1 MRSFISRIFG
11 IIAAVEFPKFI
22 QNFINRKYVEFFK
35 IDMSEFD
42 PPQSYASLNALF
54 TRRLLRPREI
64 AVDERAFISPSDG
77 VIFESGCCAD
87 LRAFSVKGC
96 EYSLSELLGRT
107 FTASESGGAVKN
119 LDGGAVTTNGS
130 GEVGTGCAKDAGA
143 GMKFRAA
150 QAKIISDENG
160 ATYVASG
167 VRAEIYSNES
177 STSRETSA
185 EDAQDGENTKGVN
198 LSYANIYLSPRDYH
212 HYHAPCDLSVLQAL
226 YIPADLYSVAKK
238 LLLKIPNLYAKN
250 ERVILKCKMPSGGIL
265 WMVFVGA
272 LNVGK
277 MRFDFDTRIQTNACA
292 SRSEALYEYENLNFK
307 KGDHLGN
314 FELGSTI
321 VLVAQSE
328 FLKFETPTD
337 TSVKFGQKIAEF
349 NEISQNSI

>member
-11 IIAAVEFPKFI
+11 VIAAVKFPKFI

-64 AVDERAFISPSDG
+64 AADETAFISPSDG
-77 VIFESGCCAD
+77 VIFESGSCAD

-107 FTASESGGAVKN
+107 FAANESGGAVKN
-119 LDGGAVTTNGS
+119 LD
-130 GEVGTGCAKDAGA
+130 DAA
-143 GMKFRAA
+143 DAA
-150 QAKIISDENG
+150 QAKIMDGKSG
-160 ATYVASG
+160 ATYSASG
-167 VRAEIYSNES
+167 VRAEIYSDES
-177 STSRETSA
+177 SASLETSA

-212 HYHAPCDLSVLQAL
+212 HYHAPCDLGVLQAL

-238 LLLKIPNLYAKN
+238 FLLKIPNLYAKN
-250 ERVILKCKMPSGGIL
+250 ERVILKCKMRNGEIL

-277 MRFDFDTRIQTNACA
+277 MRFDFDARIQTNACA
-292 SRSEALYEYENLNFK
+292 NRAEALYEYENLNFK

-328 FLKFETPTD
+328 FLKFETPAD

>member
-11 IIAAVEFPKFI
+11 VIAAVKFPKFI

-42 PPQSYASLNALF
+42 PPQSYESLNALF

-64 AVDERAFISPSDG
+64 AADETAFISPSDG
-77 VIFESGCCAD
+77 VIFESGSCAD

-107 FTASESGGAVKN
+107 LTASESGGAVKN
-119 LDGGAVTTNGS
+119 LD
-130 GEVGTGCAKDAGA
+130 DAA
-143 GMKFRAA
+143 DAA
-150 QAKIISDENG
+150 QAKIIGGG
-160 ATYVASG
+160 ATYAARDA
-167 VRAEIYSNES
+167 RAEIYSDES
-177 STSRETSA
+177 SVSRETSA
-185 EDAQDGENTKGVN
+185 IDAQGGVN

-238 LLLKIPNLYAKN
+238 FLLKIPNLYAKN

-292 SRSEALYEYENLNFK
+292 SRAEALYEYENLSFK

-328 FLKFETPTD
+328 FLKFSVSSETA
-337 TSVKFGQKIAEF
+337 VKFSQKIGELGKF
-349 NEISQNSI
+349 

>member
-64 AVDERAFISPSDG
+64 SVDETAFISPSDG

-107 FTASESGGAVKN
+107 FTVSESGGAVKN
-119 LDGGAVTTNGS
+119 LD
-130 GEVGTGCAKDAGA
+130 DAA
-143 GMKFRAA
+143 DAA
-150 QAKIISDENG
+150 QAKIISDESG
-160 ATYVASG
+160 ATYAASG
-167 VRAEIYSNES
+167 VRAEIYSDES
-177 STSRETSA
+177 GMSRETSA
-185 EDAQDGENTKGVN
+185 IGAQGGVN

-212 HYHAPCDLSVLQAL
+212 HYHAPCDLNVLQAL

-238 LLLKIPNLYAKN
+238 FLLKIPNLYAKN
-250 ERVILKCKMPSGGIL
+250 ERVILKCKMRNGGIL

-292 SRSEALYEYENLNFK
+292 NREGALYEYENLSFK
-307 KGDHLGN
+307 KGEHLGN

-328 FLKFETPTD
+328 FLKFSVSSETA
-337 TSVKFGQKIAEF
+337 VKFSQKIGELGKF
-349 NEISQNSI
+349 

>member
-11 IIAAVEFPKFI
+11 VIAAVKFPKFI

-64 AVDERAFISPSDG
+64 AADEAAFISPSDG
-77 VIFESGCCAD
+77 VIFESGCCDD

-107 FTASESGGAVKN
+107 FTASESG
-119 LDGGAVTTNGS
+119 
-130 GEVGTGCAKDAGA
+130 
-143 GMKFRAA
+143 
-150 QAKIISDENG
+150 
-160 ATYVASG
+160 ATYAASG
-167 VRAEIYSNES
+167 VQAEIYSDES
-177 STSRETSA
+177 GASRETSA
-185 EDAQDGENTKGVN
+185 IGAQGGVN

-238 LLLKIPNLYAKN
+238 FLLKIPNLYAKN
-250 ERVILKCKMPSGGIL
+250 ERVILKCKMRNGGIL

-277 MRFDFDTRIQTNACA
+277 MRFDFDTQIQTNACA
-292 SRSEALYEYENLNFK
+292 NREGAFYEYENLSFK

-349 NEISQNSI
+349 NEIS

>member
-11 IIAAVEFPKFI
+11 VIAAVKFPKFI

-54 TRRLLRPREI
+54 TRRLLRPRDI
-64 AVDERAFISPSDG
+64 AADERAFISPSDG
-77 VIFESGCCAD
+77 MIFESGCCAD
-87 LRAFSVKGC
+87 LRAFSVKDC

-107 FTASESGGAVKN
+107 FTASESGAVKN
-119 LDGGAVTTNGS
+119 LDDEAVATSGS

-143 GMKFRAA
+143 GMKFCAA
-150 QAKIISDENG
+150 QAKIISSG
-160 ATYVASG
+160 ATYAASG
-167 VRAEIYSNES
+167 VQAEIYSDES
-177 STSRETSA
+177 GASRETSA
-185 EDAQDGENTKGVN
+185 EDAQCRKNTSGAN

-238 LLLKIPNLYAKN
+238 FLLKIPNLYAKN
-250 ERVILKCKMPSGGIL
+250 ERVILKCKMRNGGIL

-292 SRSEALYEYENLNFK
+292 NRAEALYEYENLNFK

-328 FLKFETPTD
+328 FLKFSVSSETA
-337 TSVKFGQKIAEF
+337 VKFSQKIGELGKF
-349 NEISQNSI
+349 

>member
-11 IIAAVEFPKFI
+11 VIAAVKFPKFI

-42 PPQSYASLNALF
+42 PPQSYVSLNALF
-54 TRRLLRPREI
+54 TRRLLCPREI
-64 AVDERAFISPSDG
+64 ATDERAFISPSDG

-87 LRAFSVKGC
+87 MRAFSVKGC

-119 LDGGAVTTNGS
+119 LDDG
-130 GEVGTGCAKDAGA
+130 AGA
-143 GMKFRAA
+143 A
-150 QAKIISDENG
+150 QVKIISGENG

-167 VRAEIYSNES
+167 VRAEIYSDKSGAN
-177 STSRETSA
+177 RETSA
-185 EDAQDGENTKGVN
+185 EDAQGGENTKGVN

-238 LLLKIPNLYAKN
+238 FLLKIPNLYAKN
-250 ERVILKCKMPSGGIL
+250 ERVILKCKMPSRGIL

-277 MRFDFDTRIQTNACA
+277 MRFDFDARIQTNACA
-292 SRSEALYEYENLNFK
+292 SRAEALYEYENLSFK
-307 KGDHLGN
+307 KGEHLGN

>member
-11 IIAAVEFPKFI
+11 VIAAVKFPKFI

-35 IDMSEFD
+35 IDMGEFD
-42 PPQSYASLNALF
+42 PPQSYASLNTLF

-64 AVDERAFISPSDG
+64 ATDELAFISPCDG

-119 LDGGAVTTNGS
+119 LDGGAVATNGS

-143 GMKFRAA
+143 GMKFRAV
-150 QAKIISDENG
+150 QVKIMGDENG
-160 ATYVASG
+160 ATYSASG
-167 VRAEIYSNES
+167 VRAEIYRDENSAS
-177 STSRETSA
+177 LETSA
-185 EDAQDGENTKGVN
+185 EDAQSGENTSSVN

-238 LLLKIPNLYAKN
+238 FLLKIPNLYAKN
-250 ERVILKCKMPSGGIL
+250 ERVILKCKMPGGGIL

-277 MRFDFDTRIQTNACA
+277 MRFDFDARIQTNACA
-292 SRSEALYEYENLNFK
+292 SRAEALYEYENLNFK

-349 NEISQNSI
+349 NEIS

>member
-1 MRSFISRIFG
+1 MRNFISRIFG
-11 IIAAVEFPKFI
+11 VIAAVKFPKFI

-42 PPQSYASLNALF
+42 SPQSYASLNALF

-64 AVDERAFISPSDG
+64 ATDETAFISPSDG

-87 LRAFSVKGC
+87 MRAFSVKGC

-119 LDGGAVTTNGS
+119 LDDGAVATNGS

-150 QAKIISDENG
+150 QVKIMGDENG
-160 ATYVASG
+160 ATYAASG
-167 VRAEIYSNES
+167 VQAEICSDES
-177 STSRETSA
+177 GASRETNA
-185 EDAQDGENTKGVN
+185 IGAQGGVN

-238 LLLKIPNLYAKN
+238 FLLKIPTLYAKN
-250 ERVILKCKMPSGGIL
+250 ERVILKCKMRNGGIS

-292 SRSEALYEYENLNFK
+292 NRAEALYEYENLKFK

-328 FLKFETPTD
+328 FLKFSVSSETA
-337 TSVKFGQKIAEF
+337 VKFSQKIGELGKF
-349 NEISQNSI
+349 

>member
-11 IIAAVEFPKFI
+11 VIAAVKFPKFI
-22 QNFINRKYVEFFK
+22 QNFINCKYVEFFK

-64 AVDERAFISPSDG
+64 ATDETAFISPSDG
-77 VIFESGCCAD
+77 VIFESGCCDD

-96 EYSLSELLGRT
+96 EYSLGELLGRT

-119 LDGGAVTTNGS
+119 LDDGAVTTNGS

-150 QAKIISDENG
+150 QAKIRGDESG
-160 ATYVASG
+160 ATYAASG
-167 VRAEIYSNES
+167 AQAEIYSDES
-177 STSRETSA
+177 SASRETSA
-185 EDAQDGENTKGVN
+185 EDAQGGENTSGVN

-238 LLLKIPNLYAKN
+238 FLLKIPNLYVKN
-250 ERVILKCKMPSGGIL
+250 ERVILKCKMRNGGIL

-292 SRSEALYEYENLNFK
+292 NRAEALYEYENLSFK
-307 KGDHLGN
+307 KGEHLGN

-328 FLKFETPTD
+328 FLKFSVSSETA
-337 TSVKFGQKIAEF
+337 VKFSQKIGELGKF
-349 NEISQNSI
+349 

>member
-11 IIAAVEFPKFI
+11 IIAAVRFSKFI

-64 AVDERAFISPSDG
+64 AADERALISPCDG

-87 LRAFSVKGC
+87 MRAFSVKGC

-119 LDGGAVTTNGS
+119 LD
-130 GEVGTGCAKDAGA
+130 DAA
-143 GMKFRAA
+143 YAA
-150 QAKIISDENG
+150 QAKIISDESG
-160 ATYVASG
+160 ATYSASG
-167 VRAEIYSNES
+167 VRAEIYSDES
-177 STSRETSA
+177 GASCETSA
-185 EDAQDGENTKGVN
+185 EDAQCCKNTSGAN

-238 LLLKIPNLYAKN
+238 FLLKIPNLYAKN

-292 SRSEALYEYENLNFK
+292 NRAEALYEYENLDFK
-307 KGDHLGN
+307 KGDHFGN

-328 FLKFETPTD
+328 FLKFETPANM
-337 TSVKFGQKIAEF
+337 SVKFGQKIAEF
-349 NEISQNSI
+349 NEIS

>member
-1 MRSFISRIFG
+1 MRNFISRIFG
-11 IIAAVEFPKFI
+11 VIAAVKFPKFI

-35 IDMSEFD
+35 IDMREFD
-42 PPQSYASLNALF
+42 PPQSYVSLNALF

-64 AVDERAFISPSDG
+64 AVDERAFISPCDG
-77 VIFESGCCAD
+77 VIFESGTCAD

-107 FTASESGGAVKN
+107 FTASENGGAVKN
-119 LDGGAVTTNGS
+119 LDGGAVATNGS

-150 QAKIISDENG
+150 QAKIMDGESG
-160 ATYVASG
+160 ATYSASG
-167 VRAEIYSNES
+167 VRAEIYSDES
-177 STSRETSA
+177 GASRETSA
-185 EDAQDGENTKGVN
+185 EDAQGGENTNGVN

-238 LLLKIPNLYAKN
+238 FLFKIPNLYAKN
-250 ERVILKCKMPSGGIL
+250 ERVILKCKMRNGGIL

-292 SRSEALYEYENLNFK
+292 SRSEALYKYENLNFK

-321 VLVAQSE
+321 VLVVQSE
-328 FLKFETPTD
+328 FLKFETPANM
-337 TSVKFGQKIAEF
+337 SVKVGQKIAEF
-349 NEISQNSI
+349 NEIL

>member
-11 IIAAVEFPKFI
+11 AIAAVKFPKFI

-35 IDMSEFD
+35 IDMSEFN

-64 AVDERAFISPSDG
+64 AADETAFISPSDG
-77 VIFESGCCAD
+77 VIFESGCCDD

-96 EYSLSELLGRT
+96 EYSLSELLGCT
-107 FTASESGGAVKN
+107 FAASESGGAVKN
-119 LDGGAVTTNGS
+119 LDDGAVTTNGS

-150 QAKIISDENG
+150 QAKIIGGG
-160 ATYVASG
+160 ATYAASG
-167 VRAEIYSNES
+167 AQAEIYSDES
-177 STSRETSA
+177 GASRETSA
-185 EDAQDGENTKGVN
+185 EDAQGGVN

-250 ERVILKCKMPSGGIL
+250 ERVILKCKMRNGGIL

-277 MRFDFDTRIQTNACA
+277 MRFDFDARIQTNACA
-292 SRSEALYEYENLNFK
+292 SRAEALYEYENLNFK

-321 VLVAQSE
+321 VLVAQSK
-328 FLKFETPTD
+328 FLKFSVSSETA
-337 TSVKFGQKIAEF
+337 VKFSQKIGELY
-349 NEISQNSI
+349 

>member
-11 IIAAVEFPKFI
+11 VIAAVKFPKFI

-64 AVDERAFISPSDG
+64 AADETAFISPSDG

-119 LDGGAVTTNGS
+119 LDDGAVTTNGS

-150 QAKIISDENG
+150 QAKIRGDENG
-160 ATYVASG
+160 ATYAARD

-177 STSRETSA
+177 GASRETSA
-185 EDAQDGENTKGVN
+185 EDAQGGVN
-198 LSYANIYLSPRDYH
+198 LSYANIYLNPRDYH

-250 ERVILKCKMPSGGIL
+250 ERVILKCKMRNGGIL

-277 MRFDFDTRIQTNACA
+277 MRFDFDARIQTNACA
-292 SRSEALYEYENLNFK
+292 NREVALYEYENLNFK

-328 FLKFETPTD
+328 FLKFSVSSETA
-337 TSVKFGQKIAEF
+337 VKFSQKIGELY
-349 NEISQNSI
+349 

>member
-11 IIAAVEFPKFI
+11 VIAAVKFPKFI

-64 AVDERAFISPSDG
+64 AADERAFISPSDG
-77 VIFESGCCAD
+77 VIFESGTCAD
-87 LRAFSVKGC
+87 LRAFSVKC
-96 EYSLSELLGRT
+96 CKYSLSELLGRT
-107 FTASESGGAVKN
+107 FAASESGGADTRHDIKN
-119 LDGGAVTTNGS
+119 LN
-130 GEVGTGCAKDAGA
+130 DAA
-143 GMKFRAA
+143 DAA
-150 QAKIISDENG
+150 QAKIMDGESG
-160 ATYVASG
+160 ATYAASG
-167 VRAEIYSNES
+167 VRAEIYSNKS
-177 STSRETSA
+177 GASRETSA
-185 EDAQDGENTKGVN
+185 IGTQGGVN

-212 HYHAPCDLSVLQAL
+212 HYHAPCDLSVTEAL

-238 LLLKIPNLYAKN
+238 FLLKIPNLYAKN
-250 ERVILKCKMPSGGIL
+250 ERVILKCKMRNGGIL

-277 MRFDFDTRIQTNACA
+277 MRFDFDARIQTNACA
-292 SRSEALYEYENLNFK
+292 SRAEALYEYKNLNFK

-349 NEISQNSI
+349 NEIS

>member
-11 IIAAVEFPKFI
+11 AIAAVKFPKFI

-35 IDMSEFD
+35 IDMGEFD
-42 PPQSYASLNALF
+42 PPQSYASLNTLF

-64 AVDERAFISPSDG
+64 ATDELAFISPCDG

-119 LDGGAVTTNGS
+119 LDGGAVATNGS

-143 GMKFRAA
+143 GMKFRAV
-150 QAKIISDENG
+150 QVKIMGDENG
-160 ATYVASG
+160 ATYSASG
-167 VRAEIYSNES
+167 VRAEIYRDENSAS
-177 STSRETSA
+177 LETSA
-185 EDAQDGENTKGVN
+185 EDAQSGENTSSVN

-238 LLLKIPNLYAKN
+238 FLLKIPNLYAKN
-250 ERVILKCKMPSGGIL
+250 ERVILKCKMPGGGIL

-277 MRFDFDTRIQTNACA
+277 MKFDFDTRIQTNACA

-349 NEISQNSI
+349 NEIS

>member
-11 IIAAVEFPKFI
+11 VIAAVKFPKFI

-42 PPQSYASLNALF
+42 PSQSYASLNALF

-64 AVDERAFISPSDG
+64 AADERAFISPSDG

-119 LDGGAVTTNGS
+119 LD
-130 GEVGTGCAKDAGA
+130 DAA
-143 GMKFRAA
+143 DAA
-150 QAKIISDENG
+150 QAKIIGGG
-160 ATYVASG
+160 ATYAASG
-167 VRAEIYSNES
+167 VQAEIYSDES
-177 STSRETSA
+177 GASRETSA
-185 EDAQDGENTKGVN
+185 IGTQGGVN

-238 LLLKIPNLYAKN
+238 FLLKIPNLYVKN
-250 ERVILKCKMPSGGIL
+250 ERVILKCKMRNGGIL

-292 SRSEALYEYENLNFK
+292 NREGALYEYENLSFK

-328 FLKFETPTD
+328 FLKFSVLSETA
-337 TSVKFGQKIAEF
+337 VKFSQKIGELGKF
-349 NEISQNSI
+349 

>member
-11 IIAAVEFPKFI
+11 VIAAVKFPKFI
-22 QNFINRKYVEFFK
+22 QNFINLKYVEFFK

-64 AVDERAFISPSDG
+64 ATDETAFISPSDG
-77 VIFESGCCAD
+77 MIFESGCCAD

-119 LDGGAVTTNGS
+119 LD
-130 GEVGTGCAKDAGA
+130 DAA
-143 GMKFRAA
+143 DAA
-150 QAKIISDENG
+150 QAKIRGDESGANYSASGVQAKIYSDENG
-160 ATYVASG
+160 A
-167 VRAEIYSNES
+167 
-177 STSRETSA
+177 SREMSA
-185 EDAQDGENTKGVN
+185 IDAQGGENTKGVN

-212 HYHAPCDLSVLQAL
+212 HYHAPCDLSVTEAL

-250 ERVILKCKMPSGGIL
+250 ERVILKCKMHNGGIL

-277 MRFDFDTRIQTNACA
+277 MRFDFDARIQTNACA
-292 SRSEALYEYENLNFK
+292 SRAEALYEYENLKFK

-328 FLKFETPTD
+328 FLKFEIPAD
-337 TSVKFGQKIAEF
+337 TFVKFGQKIAEF

>member
-11 IIAAVEFPKFI
+11 VIAAVKFPKFI

-64 AVDERAFISPSDG
+64 ATDETAFISPSDG
-77 VIFESGCCAD
+77 VIFESGTCAD

-107 FTASESGGAVKN
+107 FAASESGGADTRHDIKN
-119 LDGGAVTTNGS
+119 LN
-130 GEVGTGCAKDAGA
+130 DAA
-143 GMKFRAA
+143 DAA
-150 QAKIISDENG
+150 QAKIMDGESG
-160 ATYVASG
+160 ATYAASG
-167 VRAEIYSNES
+167 VRAEIYSNKS
-177 STSRETSA
+177 GASRETSA
-185 EDAQDGENTKGVN
+185 EDAQDGENTSGVN

-238 LLLKIPNLYAKN
+238 FLLKIPNLYAKN
-250 ERVILKCKMPSGGIL
+250 ERVILKCKMRNDGIL

-277 MRFDFDTRIQTNACA
+277 MRFDFDARIQTNACA
-292 SRSEALYEYENLNFK
+292 SRAEALYEYENLDFK

-328 FLKFETPTD
+328 FLKFETPANM
-337 TSVKFGQKIAEF
+337 SVKFGQKIAEF

>member
-11 IIAAVEFPKFI
+11 VIAAVKFPKFI

-64 AVDERAFISPSDG
+64 AADETAFISPSDG

-107 FTASESGGAVKN
+107 FTASESGGADKN
-119 LDGGAVTTNGS
+119 LDGGAQAKNMGGESRANYSAS
-130 GEVGTGCAKDAGA
+130 GV
-143 GMKFRAA
+143 
-150 QAKIISDENG
+150 QAKIYSDENG
-160 ATYVASG
+160 ASH
-167 VRAEIYSNES
+167 
-177 STSRETSA
+177 ETSA
-185 EDAQDGENTKGVN
+185 EDARGGENTKGVN

-212 HYHAPCDLSVLQAL
+212 HYHAPCDLSVTEAL

-238 LLLKIPNLYAKN
+238 FLLKIPNLYAKN
-250 ERVILKCKMPSGGIL
+250 ERVILKCKMRNGGIL

-292 SRSEALYEYENLNFK
+292 SRAEALYEYKNLNFK

-321 VLVAQSE
+321 LLVAQSE
-328 FLKFETPTD
+328 FLKFEISAD

-349 NEISQNSI
+349 NEIS

>member
-11 IIAAVEFPKFI
+11 IIAAVKFPKFI
-22 QNFINRKYVEFFK
+22 QNFINRKYVEYFK
-35 IDMSEFD
+35 IDMIEFD

-64 AVDERAFISPSDG
+64 AADEQAFISPSDG

-107 FTASESGGAVKN
+107 FTASESGAVKN
-119 LDGGAVTTNGS
+119 LD
-130 GEVGTGCAKDAGA
+130 DATD
-143 GMKFRAA
+143 AA
-150 QAKIISDENG
+150 QAKIINDESG

-167 VRAEIYSNES
+167 VRAEIYSDES
-177 STSRETSA
+177 GASRETSA
-185 EDAQDGENTKGVN
+185 EDAQGGENISGVN

-238 LLLKIPNLYAKN
+238 FLLKIPNLYAKN
-250 ERVILKCKMPSGGIL
+250 ERVILKCKMRNGGIL

-277 MRFDFDTRIQTNACA
+277 MRFDFDMRIQTNACA
-292 SRSEALYEYENLNFK
+292 NRAEALYEYENLNFK

-321 VLVAQSE
+321 VLVAQNE
-328 FLKFETPTD
+328 FLKFEISAD

>member
-11 IIAAVEFPKFI
+11 IIAAVKFPKFI

-64 AVDERAFISPSDG
+64 ATDETAFISPSDG
-77 VIFESGCCAD
+77 VIFESGTCAD

-96 EYSLSELLGRT
+96 EYSLSELLGHT
-107 FTASESGGAVKN
+107 FTASESGRAVKN
-119 LDGGAVTTNGS
+119 LDDTA
-130 GEVGTGCAKDAGA
+130 D
-143 GMKFRAA
+143 AA
-150 QAKIISDENG
+150 QAKIISDESGVN
-160 ATYVASG
+160 YSASG
-167 VRAEIYSNES
+167 VRVEIYSDES
-177 STSRETSA
+177 SVSRETSA
-185 EDAQDGENTKGVN
+185 EDAQCRKNTSGAN

-238 LLLKIPNLYAKN
+238 FLLKIPNLYAKN
-250 ERVILKCKMPSGGIL
+250 ERVILKCKMPGGGIL

-292 SRSEALYEYENLNFK
+292 SRAEALYEYENLNFK

-328 FLKFETPTD
+328 FLKFETPAD

-349 NEISQNSI
+349 NEIS

>member
-11 IIAAVEFPKFI
+11 VIAAVKFPKFV

-54 TRRLLRPREI
+54 TRRLLCPREI
-64 AVDERAFISPSDG
+64 ATDGLAFISPCDG
-77 VIFESGCCAD
+77 VIFESGCCTD
-87 LRAFSVKGC
+87 LKAFSVKGC
-96 EYSLSELLGRT
+96 EYSLSELLGCT
-107 FTASESGGAVKN
+107 FTASESDAVKN
-119 LDGGAVTTNGS
+119 LDDGAVATNGS
-130 GEVGTGCAKDAGA
+130 GEVGTGCTKDAGA

-150 QAKIISDENG
+150 QAKIRGDENG
-160 ATYVASG
+160 VNYSASG
-167 VRAEIYSNES
+167 AQAKIYSDES
-177 STSRETSA
+177 GASREMSA
-185 EDAQDGENTKGVN
+185 IGAQGDENTNGVN
-198 LSYANIYLSPRDYH
+198 LSLSYANIYLSPRDYH

-238 LLLKIPNLYAKN
+238 FLLKIPNLYAKN
-250 ERVILKCKMPSGGIL
+250 ERVILKCKMRNGGIL

-277 MRFDFDTRIQTNACA
+277 MRFDFDTRIWTNACA
-292 SRSEALYEYENLNFK
+292 SRAEALYEYENLNFK

-328 FLKFETPTD
+328 FLKFSVSSETV
-337 TSVKFGQKIAEF
+337 VKFSQKIGELY
-349 NEISQNSI
+349 

>member
-11 IIAAVEFPKFI
+11 VIAAVKFPKFI
-22 QNFINRKYVEFFK
+22 QNFINCKYVEFFK

-64 AVDERAFISPSDG
+64 AADETAFISPSDG
-77 VIFESGCCAD
+77 VIFESGSCAD

-107 FTASESGGAVKN
+107 FAANESGGAVKN
-119 LDGGAVTTNGS
+119 LD
-130 GEVGTGCAKDAGA
+130 DAA
-143 GMKFRAA
+143 DAA
-150 QAKIISDENG
+150 QAKIMDGKSG
-160 ATYVASG
+160 ATYSASG
-167 VRAEIYSNES
+167 VRAEIYSDES
-177 STSRETSA
+177 SASLETSA

-212 HYHAPCDLSVLQAL
+212 HYHAPCDLGVLQAL

-238 LLLKIPNLYAKN
+238 FLLKIPNLYAKN
-250 ERVILKCKMPSGGIL
+250 ERVILKCKMRNGGIL

-277 MRFDFDTRIQTNACA
+277 MRFDFDARIQTNACA
-292 SRSEALYEYENLNFK
+292 NRAEALYEYENLNFK

-328 FLKFETPTD
+328 FLKFETPAD

>member
-11 IIAAVEFPKFI
+11 VIAAVKFPKFI

-42 PPQSYASLNALF
+42 PPQSYVSLNALF

-64 AVDERAFISPSDG
+64 AADERAFISPSDG
-77 VIFESGCCAD
+77 VIFESGTCAD
-87 LRAFSVKGC
+87 MRAFSVKGC

-107 FTASESGGAVKN
+107 FAASESGGADTRDIKN
-119 LDGGAVTTNGS
+119 SDDTA
-130 GEVGTGCAKDAGA
+130 D
-143 GMKFRAA
+143 AA
-150 QAKIISDENG
+150 QAKIISGESS
-160 ATYVASG
+160 AIYTASDM
-167 VRAEIYSNES
+167 RAEIYGDENSV
-177 STSRETSA
+177 SRKTSA
-185 EDAQDGENTKGVN
+185 EDAQGGENTSGVN

-238 LLLKIPNLYAKN
+238 FLLKIPNLYAKN
-250 ERVILKCKMPSGGIL
+250 ERVILKCKMPGGGIL

-277 MRFDFDTRIQTNACA
+277 MKFDFDTRIQTNACA

-321 VLVAQSE
+321 VLVVQSE
-328 FLKFETPTD
+328 FLKFEIPAD

-349 NEISQNSI
+349 NEIS

>member
-11 IIAAVEFPKFI
+11 VIAAVKFPKFI

-64 AVDERAFISPSDG
+64 AADEAAFISPSDG
-77 VIFESGCCAD
+77 VVFESGCCDD

-107 FTASESGGAVKN
+107 FTASESGAVKK
-119 LDGGAVTTNGS
+119 LD
-130 GEVGTGCAKDAGA
+130 DAA
-143 GMKFRAA
+143 DAA
-150 QAKIISDENG
+150 QAKIIGGG
-160 ATYVASG
+160 ATYAASG
-167 VRAEIYSNES
+167 VRAEIYRDENSA
-177 STSRETSA
+177 SRETSA
-185 EDAQDGENTKGVN
+185 EDAQCRKNTSGAN

-212 HYHAPCDLSVLQAL
+212 HYHAPCDLGVLQAL

-250 ERVILKCKMPSGGIL
+250 ERVILKCKMRNGGIL

-292 SRSEALYEYENLNFK
+292 SRAEALYEYENLKFK
-307 KGDHLGN
+307 KGNHLGN

-328 FLKFETPTD
+328 FLKFETPAD

>member
-11 IIAAVEFPKFI
+11 VIAAVKFPKFI

-54 TRRLLRPREI
+54 TRHLLRPREI
-64 AVDERAFISPSDG
+64 AADKTAFISPSDG

-87 LRAFSVKGC
+87 MRAFSVKGC

-119 LDGGAVTTNGS
+119 LDGGV
-130 GEVGTGCAKDAGA
+130 
-143 GMKFRAA
+143 
-150 QAKIISDENG
+150 QAKIRGDESD
-160 ATYVASG
+160 ATYAASG
-167 VRAEIYSNES
+167 VQAEIYSDES
-177 STSRETSA
+177 GASRETSA
-185 EDAQDGENTKGVN
+185 EDAQGGENTKGVN
-198 LSYANIYLSPRDYH
+198 LSYANIYLSPHDYH
-212 HYHAPCDLSVLQAL
+212 HYHAPCDMSVLQAL

-250 ERVILKCKMPSGGIL
+250 ERVILKCKMRNGGIL

-277 MRFDFDTRIQTNACA
+277 MRFDFDARIQTNACA

>member
-11 IIAAVEFPKFI
+11 VIAAVKFPKFI

-64 AVDERAFISPSDG
+64 AADELAFISPSDG

-96 EYSLSELLGRT
+96 KYSLSELLGRT
-107 FTASESGGAVKN
+107 FAASESGGAGKN
-119 LDGGAVTTNGS
+119 LDDGAVTTDGS
-130 GEVGTGCAKDAGA
+130 GEVGTGCAKDAGV

-150 QAKIISDENG
+150 QAKIIGDKNG
-160 ATYVASG
+160 ANYSASG
-167 VRAEIYSNES
+167 VRAEIYSDENGAS
-177 STSRETSA
+177 LETSA
-185 EDAQDGENTKGVN
+185 IGVQGDVN

-238 LLLKIPNLYAKN
+238 FLLKIPNLYAKN
-250 ERVILKCKMPSGGIL
+250 ERVILKCKMRNGGIL

-277 MRFDFDTRIQTNACA
+277 MRFDFDARIQTNACA
-292 SRSEALYEYENLNFK
+292 NREGALYEYENLSFK
-307 KGDHLGN
+307 KGNHLGN

-349 NEISQNSI
+349 NEIS

>member
-11 IIAAVEFPKFI
+11 VIAAVKFPKFI

-64 AVDERAFISPSDG
+64 AADERAFISPSDG

-107 FTASESGGAVKN
+107 FTASKSGGAVKN
-119 LDGGAVTTNGS
+119 LD
-130 GEVGTGCAKDAGA
+130 DATD
-143 GMKFRAA
+143 AA
-150 QAKIISDENG
+150 QAKIMDGKSG
-160 ATYVASG
+160 ATYAAIG
-167 VRAEIYSNES
+167 VRAEIYSDKSGAN
-177 STSRETSA
+177 RETSA
-185 EDAQDGENTKGVN
+185 ENAQGGEN

-238 LLLKIPNLYAKN
+238 FLLKIPNLYAKN
-250 ERVILKCKMPSGGIL
+250 ERVILKCKMRNGGIL

-277 MRFDFDTRIQTNACA
+277 MRFDFDARIQANACA
-292 SRSEALYEYENLNFK
+292 SRAEALYEYENLSFK

-328 FLKFETPTD
+328 FLKFETPAD

-349 NEISQNSI
+349 NEIS

>member
-11 IIAAVEFPKFI
+11 VIAAVKFPKFI

-64 AVDERAFISPSDG
+64 ATDELAFISPSDG

-107 FTASESGGAVKN
+107 FTASDNGGAVKN
-119 LDGGAVTTNGS
+119 LDDGAVATNGS

-143 GMKFRAA
+143 GMKFRVA
-150 QAKIISDENG
+150 QAKIISGENG
-160 ATYVASG
+160 ATYATSG
-167 VRAEIYSNES
+167 VRAEIYNDES
-177 STSRETSA
+177 SASRETSA
-185 EDAQDGENTKGVN
+185 EDVQDGENTSGVN

-238 LLLKIPNLYAKN
+238 FLLKIPNLYAKN
-250 ERVILKCKMPSGGIL
+250 ERVILKCKMRNGGIL

-328 FLKFETPTD
+328 FLKFKTPTD

>member
-11 IIAAVEFPKFI
+11 VIAAVKFPKFI

-107 FTASESGGAVKN
+107 FTANESGGAVKN
-119 LDGGAVTTNGS
+119 LN
-130 GEVGTGCAKDAGA
+130 DAA
-143 GMKFRAA
+143 DTA
-150 QAKIISDENG
+150 QAKIIGGG
-160 ATYVASG
+160 ATYAASG
-167 VRAEIYSNES
+167 VQAEIYSDEGGV
-177 STSRETSA
+177 SRETSA
-185 EDAQDGENTKGVN
+185 EDAQGGENISGAN

-238 LLLKIPNLYAKN
+238 FLLKIPNLYAKN
-250 ERVILKCKMPSGGIL
+250 ERVILKCKMRNGGIL

-292 SRSEALYEYENLNFK
+292 NREGALYEYENLSFK

-321 VLVAQSE
+321 VLVAQSK
-328 FLKFETPTD
+328 FLKFEISAD

>member
-11 IIAAVEFPKFI
+11 VIAAVKFPKFI

-64 AVDERAFISPSDG
+64 AADERAFISPCDG
-77 VIFESGCCAD
+77 VIFESGTCAD
-87 LRAFSVKGC
+87 MRAFSVKGC

-107 FTASESGGAVKN
+107 FTASESGGSVKN
-119 LDGGAVTTNGS
+119 LD
-130 GEVGTGCAKDAGA
+130 DAA
-143 GMKFRAA
+143 DAA
-150 QAKIISDENG
+150 QAKIMDGESG
-160 ATYVASG
+160 ANYSASG
-167 VRAEIYSNES
+167 VRAEIYSDKS
-177 STSRETSA
+177 GVSRETSA
-185 EDAQDGENTKGVN
+185 IGVQGDVN

-212 HYHAPCDLSVLQAL
+212 HYHAPCDLSVTEGL
-226 YIPADLYSVAKK
+226 YIPADLYSVAKEF
-238 LLLKIPNLYAKN
+238 LLKIPNLYAKN
-250 ERVILKCKMPSGGIL
+250 ERVILKCKMRNGGIL

-277 MRFDFDTRIQTNACA
+277 MRFDFDARIQTNACA
-292 SRSEALYEYENLNFK
+292 SRAEALYEYKNLNFK

>member
-35 IDMSEFD
+35 IDMSEFA
-42 PPQSYASLNALF
+42 PLQSYVSLNALF

-64 AVDERAFISPSDG
+64 AADETAFISPSDG

-119 LDGGAVTTNGS
+119 LDNA
-130 GEVGTGCAKDAGA
+130 AD
-143 GMKFRAA
+143 AA
-150 QAKIISDENG
+150 QAKIISSG
-160 ATYVASG
+160 ATYAASG
-167 VRAEIYSNES
+167 VRAEIYSDES
-177 STSRETSA
+177 GMSRETSA
-185 EDAQDGENTKGVN
+185 IGAQGGVN

-212 HYHAPCDLSVLQAL
+212 HYHAPCDLNVLQAL

-238 LLLKIPNLYAKN
+238 FLLKIPNLYAKN
-250 ERVILKCKMPSGGIL
+250 ERVILKCKMRNGGIL

-292 SRSEALYEYENLNFK
+292 NREGALYEYENLSFK

-328 FLKFETPTD
+328 FLKFSVSSETA
-337 TSVKFGQKIAEF
+337 VKFSQKIGELGKF
-349 NEISQNSI
+349 

>member
-11 IIAAVEFPKFI
+11 VIAAVKFPKFI

-64 AVDERAFISPSDG
+64 AADETAFISPSDG
-77 VIFESGCCAD
+77 VIFESGSCAD

-107 FTASESGGAVKN
+107 LTASESGGAVKN
-119 LDGGAVTTNGS
+119 LD
-130 GEVGTGCAKDAGA
+130 DAA
-143 GMKFRAA
+143 DAA
-150 QAKIISDENG
+150 QAKIISDESG
-160 ATYVASG
+160 ATYAASG
-167 VRAEIYSNES
+167 AQAEIYSDENS
-177 STSRETSA
+177 ASRKTSA
-185 EDAQDGENTKGVN
+185 IGAQDGENTSGVN

-238 LLLKIPNLYAKN
+238 FLLKIPNLYAKN

-265 WMVFVGA
+265 WIVFVGA

-277 MRFDFDTRIQTNACA
+277 MRFDFDARIQTNACA
-292 SRSEALYEYENLNFK
+292 SREGALYEYENLNFK

-349 NEISQNSI
+349 NEIS

>member
-11 IIAAVEFPKFI
+11 IIAAVKFPKFI
-22 QNFINRKYVEFFK
+22 QNFINLKYVEFFK

-64 AVDERAFISPSDG
+64 ATDETAFISPSDG

-87 LRAFSVKGC
+87 MRAFSVKGC

-119 LDGGAVTTNGS
+119 LD
-130 GEVGTGCAKDAGA
+130 DAA
-143 GMKFRAA
+143 DAA
-150 QAKIISDENG
+150 QAKIRGDESG
-160 ATYVASG
+160 ATYSASG
-167 VRAEIYSNES
+167 VQAEIYSDES
-177 STSRETSA
+177 GASRETSA

-212 HYHAPCDLSVLQAL
+212 HYHAPCDLSVTEAL

-238 LLLKIPNLYAKN
+238 FLLKIPNLYAKN
-250 ERVILKCKMPSGGIL
+250 ERVILKCKMHNGGIL

-277 MRFDFDTRIQTNACA
+277 MRFDFDARIQTNACA
-292 SRSEALYEYENLNFK
+292 SRAEALYEYENLDFK

-328 FLKFETPTD
+328 FLKFEILAD

-349 NEISQNSI
+349 NEIS

>member
-1 MRSFISRIFG
+1 MRNFISRIFG
-11 IIAAVEFPKFI
+11 VIAAVKFPKFI

-64 AVDERAFISPSDG
+64 ATDETAFISPSDG

-96 EYSLSELLGRT
+96 EYSLSELLGCT

-119 LDGGAVTTNGS
+119 LDGGAVATNGS

-150 QAKIISDENG
+150 QAKIMDGESG
-160 ATYVASG
+160 ANYSASG
-167 VRAEIYSNES
+167 VRAEIYSDES
-177 STSRETSA
+177 SASLETSV

-212 HYHAPCDLSVLQAL
+212 HYHAPCDLSVLQAF
-226 YIPADLYSVAKK
+226 YVPADLYSVAKK
-238 LLLKIPNLYAKN
+238 FLLKIPNLYTKN
-250 ERVILKCKMPSGGIL
+250 ERVILKCKMRNGGIL

-277 MRFDFDTRIQTNACA
+277 MRFDFDARIQTNACA
-292 SRSEALYEYENLNFK
+292 SRAEALYEYENLNFK

-328 FLKFETPTD
+328 FLKFEISAD

>member
-11 IIAAVEFPKFI
+11 VIAAVKFPKFI

-54 TRRLLRPREI
+54 TRRLLRPCEI
-64 AVDERAFISPSDG
+64 ATDETAFISPSDG

-119 LDGGAVTTNGS
+119 SD
-130 GEVGTGCAKDAGA
+130 DAA
-143 GMKFRAA
+143 DAA
-150 QAKIISDENG
+150 QAKIIDGESG
-160 ATYVASG
+160 ATYSASG

-177 STSRETSA
+177 STSSETSA
-185 EDAQDGENTKGVN
+185 EDAQCCKNTKGVN

-212 HYHAPCDLSVLQAL
+212 HYHAPCDLSVTEAL

-238 LLLKIPNLYAKN
+238 FLLKIPNLYAKN
-250 ERVILKCKMPSGGIL
+250 ERVILKCKMPNGGIL

-277 MRFDFDTRIQTNACA
+277 MKFDFDARIQTNACA
-292 SRSEALYEYENLNFK
+292 SRAEALYEYENLNFK

-349 NEISQNSI
+349 NEIS

>member
-11 IIAAVEFPKFI
+11 VIAAVKFPKFI

-64 AVDERAFISPSDG
+64 AADELAFISPSDG
-77 VIFESGCCAD
+77 VIFESGTCAN

-107 FTASESGGAVKN
+107 FMASESGGAVKN
-119 LDGGAVTTNGS
+119 LD
-130 GEVGTGCAKDAGA
+130 DAA
-143 GMKFRAA
+143 DAA
-150 QAKIISDENG
+150 QVKIISDESG
-160 ATYVASG
+160 ATHAAIG
-167 VRAEIYSNES
+167 MRAEIYSNES
-177 STSRETSA
+177 STSRETNA
-185 EDAQDGENTKGVN
+185 EDAQDGENTSGAN

-238 LLLKIPNLYAKN
+238 FLLKIPNLYAKN
-250 ERVILKCKMPSGGIL
+250 ERVILKCKMPNGGIL

-292 SRSEALYEYENLNFK
+292 SRSEALYEYKNLNFK

-337 TSVKFGQKIAEF
+337 TSVKFGQKITEF

>member
-11 IIAAVEFPKFI
+11 VIAAVKFPKFI

-64 AVDERAFISPSDG
+64 AADETAFISPSDG

-119 LDGGAVTTNGS
+119 LD
-130 GEVGTGCAKDAGA
+130 DAA
-143 GMKFRAA
+143 DAA
-150 QAKIISDENG
+150 QAKIIGGG
-160 ATYVASG
+160 ATYAASG
-167 VRAEIYSNES
+167 VQAEIYSDES
-177 STSRETSA
+177 GASRETSA
-185 EDAQDGENTKGVN
+185 IGTQGGVN

-238 LLLKIPNLYAKN
+238 FLLKIPNLYVKN
-250 ERVILKCKMPSGGIL
+250 ERVILKCKMRNGGIL

-292 SRSEALYEYENLNFK
+292 NREGALYEYENLSFK

-328 FLKFETPTD
+328 FLKFSVLSETA
-337 TSVKFGQKIAEF
+337 VKFSQKIGELGKF
-349 NEISQNSI
+349 

>member
-11 IIAAVEFPKFI
+11 VIAAVKFPKFI

-54 TRRLLRPREI
+54 TRRLLCPREI
-64 AVDERAFISPSDG
+64 AADKTAFISPSDG
-77 VIFESGCCAD
+77 MIFESGYCAD

-119 LDGGAVTTNGS
+119 LD
-130 GEVGTGCAKDAGA
+130 DAA
-143 GMKFRAA
+143 YAA
-150 QAKIISDENG
+150 QAKIISDESGVN
-160 ATYVASG
+160 YPASG
-167 VRAEIYSNES
+167 VQAEIYSNENS
-177 STSRETSA
+177 ASRETSA
-185 EDAQDGENTKGVN
+185 EDAQCRKNTKGVN

-250 ERVILKCKMPSGGIL
+250 ERVILKCKMRNGGIL

-292 SRSEALYEYENLNFK
+292 SREGALYEYENLSFK

-328 FLKFETPTD
+328 FLKFKTPAD

-349 NEISQNSI
+349 NEISQNSV

>member
-11 IIAAVEFPKFI
+11 IIAAVKFPKFI

-77 VIFESGCCAD
+77 VIFESGSCAD

-107 FTASESGGAVKN
+107 LTASESGGAVKN
-119 LDGGAVTTNGS
+119 LDDGAVTTNGS

-150 QAKIISDENG
+150 QAKIRGDESG
-160 ATYVASG
+160 ATYTASG
-167 VRAEIYSNES
+167 VQAEIYSDES
-177 STSRETSA
+177 GASRETSA
-185 EDAQDGENTKGVN
+185 EDAQGGENTKGVN

-212 HYHAPCDLSVLQAL
+212 HYHAPCDMSVLQAL

-238 LLLKIPNLYAKN
+238 FLLKIPNLYAKN
-250 ERVILKCKMPSGGIL
+250 ERVILKCKMRNGGIL

-277 MRFDFDTRIQTNACA
+277 MRFDFDTRIQTNACV
-292 SRSEALYEYENLNFK
+292 SRAEALYEYKNLNFK

-328 FLKFETPTD
+328 FLKFSVSSETA
-337 TSVKFGQKIAEF
+337 VKFSQKIGELGKF
-349 NEISQNSI
+349 